1 MCGIVGY
8 VGEKNSPEVL
18 IDGLKKLE
26 YRGYDSAGIAFFE
39 ENEINIIKSRGKLQN
54 LINKINENKKIHS
67 TCGIGHTRWA
77 THGEPSHI
85 NSHPHGS
92 KTLAIVHNGIIEN
105 YLPLKEELLSK
116 GYNFLSQTD
125 SEVLALLLDY
135 YYEKDPIFA
144 VNKMVEK
151 IKGSYALGII
161 FRDYPEK
168 IFAVKRDSPLIIG
181 KGKGENFIASDIPA
195 ILKYTNKY
203 IILEEGEIAEIT
215 KECIRIYNR
224 DNQLIEKEILTATW
238 DENAAE
244 KNGFPHFMLKEIYE
258 EGEILRKTISPY
270 YDGNI
275 NFKFQNI
282 TDENINSIKKIHIIG
297 CGTAMHAGL
306 IGKNIIEKLCKI
318 PVEVHIASEF
328 RYSETVIDKQ
338 DLILAIS
345 QSGETADTIAA
356 LKKAGDYGC
365 RTIAV
370 VNVLG
375 SSITRI
381 SDDVIYT
388 FAGPEI
394 SVASTKAYL
403 VQIAIMYLLALKI
416 SEIKN
421 LISEN
426 EIAENI
432 SYMLSLEKKINQILN
447 NSDKI
452 KHFAYD
458 FHGYENL
465 FYIGRG
471 LDYSIAAEA
480 SLKLKEISY
489 IHSETY
495 AAGELK
501 HGAISLI
508 TKDFPVIALATDEN
522 LFDKML
528 SNIKEIKSR
537 GGKVLLITTENIAK
551 EKLSDR
557 KEDIADYIFQIPET
571 KHLFIPF
578 VAIIPLQL
586 FAYYMAVLRGCDV
599 DKPRNLAKSVTVE

>member
-8 VGEKNSPEVL
+8 VGEKNSADVL

-39 ENEINIIKSRGKLQN
+39 ENEINIIKTRGKLQN
-54 LINKINENKKIHS
+54 LINIIKEKEKITS
-67 TCGIGHTRWA
+67 SCGIGHTRWA
-77 THGEPSHI
+77 THGEPSDI
-85 NSHPHGS
+85 NSHPHSS

-105 YLPLKEELLSK
+105 YLPLKEKLISK
-116 GYNFLSQTD
+116 GYNFISQTD
-125 SEVLALLLDY
+125 TEVLAFLLDY
-135 YYEKDPIFA
+135 YYEKDPVSAIS
-144 VNKMVEK
+144 KMAEK

-161 FRDYPEK
+161 FKDYPDK
-168 IFAVKRDSPLIIG
+168 IFAVKKDSPLILG
-181 KGKGENFIASDIPA
+181 KGKNENFIASDIPA

-215 KECIRIYNR
+215 KENIKIFNADRELLN
-224 DNQLIEKEILTATW
+224 KEVLTANW
-238 DENAAE
+238 DENSAE

-270 YDGNI
+270 FDKKI
-275 NFKFQNI
+275 DFKFKNLTEEDI
-282 TDENINSIKKIHIIG
+282 KSIKKIHIIG
-297 CGTAMHAGL
+297 CGTAMHAGF

-328 RYSETVIDKQ
+328 RYSDIIINKNDLVI
-338 DLILAIS
+338 AIS

-356 LKKAGDYGC
+356 LKKATEYTC
-365 RTIAV
+365 KTISV

-381 SDDVIYT
+381 SDEVIYT

-403 VQIAIMYLLALKI
+403 VQMAIMYLLAFKI
-416 SEIKN
+416 SEIRN
-421 LISEN
+421 LMVEN

-432 SYMLSLEKKINQILN
+432 SYMLSLEAKINHILN

-458 FHGYENL
+458 FQSYENL

-471 LDYSIAAEA
+471 FDYSVAAEG

-489 IHSETY
+489 IHSEVY

-508 TKDFPVIALATDEN
+508 TKDFPVIALATDDN
-522 LFDKML
+522 LFDKMT

-537 GGKVLLITTENIAK
+537 GGKVLLITTENIAR
-551 EKLSDR
+551 EKPSLQNETIS
-557 KEDIADYIFQIPET
+557 DYIFEIPET
-571 KHLFIPF
+571 KKLFLPI
-578 VAIIPLQL
+578 VTIIPLQL
-586 FAYYMAVLRGCDV
+586 FAYYTAVLRGCDV